1 MNIKF
6 VNAQRIN
13 ENEVHVT
20 YQLNKVEFT
29 VEWNNVHPETG
40 DIDAFDLQLTVASSD
55 DDLAYRVHESIRV
68 GETDSN
74 PDLELYLFVRDK
86 FDRLDCESI
95 AKNSAT
101 VSTPEIERLT
111 PLVKLTACDGD
122 NYWFDVEGE
131 TFGIRQDAT
140 GIMDFE
146 GRPATE
152 SFLNENWE
160 LVEVLKAATIS
171 EQNEV

>member
-20 YQLNKVEFT
+20 YQLNKVDFTVEWNRVDFT

-40 DIDAFDLQLTVASSD
+40 DIDAFDLQLTVTSSD
-55 DDLAYRVHESIRV
+55 DELAYRVHESIRV

-95 AKNSAT
+95 ANSA
-101 VSTPEIERLT
+101 E
-111 PLVKLTACDGD
+111 
-122 NYWFDVEGE
+122 
-131 TFGIRQDAT
+131 
-140 GIMDFE
+140 
-146 GRPATE
+146 
-152 SFLNENWE
+152 LN
-160 LVEVLKAATIS
+160 
-171 EQNEV
+171 